1 MTKLVS
7 ERGYAFTTS
16 AEQEIVRDLKEKLC
30 YVSLDCAAEMQRAA
44 HSAEVEKQY
53 TLPDG
58 QVNKRF
64 SQHNP
69 LFFTTTIPL
78 QLLFSNQR
86 CRSLRWVPSVSDA
99 LKRFSSRR
107 CWAWSIKE

>member
-7 ERGYAFTTS
+7 ERGYSFTTS

-58 QVNKRF
+58 QVNDCF
-64 SQHNP
+64 NQHNTHSLP
-69 LFFTTTIPL
+69 KT
-78 QLLFSNQR
+78 R
-86 CRSLRWVPSVSDA
+86 CNYCFKARPAGHYGRLGAIQMPRSAVPAVVA
-99 LKRFSSRR
+99 RHGAAGR
-107 CWAWSIKE
+107 